1 MSNKVRQRKRSTV
14 RHNRAI
20 QLDRSK
26 RPSPA
31 PPDQVMQDRLTEL
44 ISPATYAQ
52 ISAFQAMGLRH
63 RVLTLPVMVAF
74 VLSLI
79 WRQIGSVAEAVRAL
93 NEAGMLWV
101 DPLEVSQQAISERL
115 RTFPA
120 ELFHRV
126 LMDVLPRM
134 QERWQQRQRPL
145 APVLAWAQ
153 RQFGAVYALDGS
165 TLDVLLRK
173 VGLLR
178 GAREAPLAGRM
189 AALLNVITN
198 LPEQIWYEED
208 SAAHD
213 HSFWERVVGTLKSGT
228 LLVFDLG
235 FIDYGLFDR
244 LSEMGIWFLTRAK
257 QNAAYEVIT
266 TLHSSADVRD
276 RIVWLGAGDRRC
288 PRPMRLVEWLHK
300 GRWYRYVTNV
310 VDPKQLPAEYA
321 VALYWQ
327 RWRIED
333 AFKVAKRLLG
343 LAYFWV
349 GSINGVQLQLWATW
363 LLYAVLVDLTDAVAE
378 ELNRPFHAL
387 SMEMVFRALHH
398 FTHAYE
404 RGRATDPVHYLAKKA
419 KLMGIIKQ
427 KRGPSPGELIFAS
440 APSGP

>member
-1 MSNKVRQRKRSTV
+1 MSKKVRQRERSTV

-26 RPSPA
+26 RPSAA
-31 PPDQVMQDRLTEL
+31 PPDQAIQDQLTEL
-44 ISPATYAQ
+44 IKPATFTLVD
-52 ISAFQAMGLRH
+52 AFRAMGLRH

-79 WRQIGSVAEAVRAL
+79 WRQIGSVTDAVRAL
-93 NEAGMLWV
+93 NEAGVLWV
-101 DPLEVSQQAISERL
+101 EPLQVTQQAVSERL
-115 RTFPA
+115 RIFPA
-120 ELFHRV
+120 ELFYRV
-126 LMDVLPRM
+126 LTDILPRM
-134 QERWQQRQRPL
+134 RQRWQERKRPL

-153 RQFGAVYALDGS
+153 QQFGAVYALDGS

-173 VGLLR
+173 VDLLR
-178 GAREAPLAGRM
+178 DAQEAPLAGRM
-189 AALLNVITN
+189 AALLDVITN

-208 SAAHD
+208 STAHD
-213 HSFWERVVGTLKSGT
+213 HSFWERVLGTLKRGT
-228 LLVFDLG
+228 LLIFDLG
-235 FIDYGLFDR
+235 FIDYALFDR
-244 LSEMGIWFLTRAK
+244 LTEMGIWFLTRAK

-266 TLHSSADVRD
+266 TLHSSTELRD
-276 RIVWLGAGDRRC
+276 RIVWLGAGNRRC
-288 PRPMRLVEWLHK
+288 PRPLRLVEWLHK

-310 VDPKQLPAEYA
+310 VDPEQLPAQYA

-333 AFKVAKRLLG
+333 AFKLAKRLLG

-378 ELNRPFHAL
+378 ELNRPFQAL
-387 SMEMVFRALHH
+387 SMEMVFRALPH
-398 FTHAYE
+398 FTHAYD
-404 RGRATDPVHYLAKKA
+404 RGRATDPVHYLAEKA

-427 KRGPSPGELIFAS
+427 KRKPSPGELIFALV
-440 APSGP
+440 PSGP